1 MNSNSKSISNPN
13 SMFRDSSLRLEMNL
27 FRIDFRPEH
36 LSPSFSTK
44 NKFSLVTCRPVNTAV
59 ISPRST
65 SSYSIQIVQPLP
77 ELHELVLHAVNP
89 TLFVNDK
96 KHTVMKTNK
105 IKRIL
110 WIKVAWLRF
119 GYFRHLALWKLENC
133 NIHL

>member
-1 MNSNSKSISNPN
+1 MNSNSNSNSNPN
-13 SMFRDSSLRLEMNL
+13 SMFRDSSLRLEMNW

-44 NKFSLVTCRPVNTAV
+44 NKFSLVTWPVNTAV

-96 KHTVMKTNK
+96 KHTVMITNK